1 MRKGECKVQSAKCK
15 VQRTNREQQAV
26 AHHRRAGR
34 LSLHFAVCT
43 LQFALV
49 IGIYLLSGFFVVR
62 GNETAVVRRFGVAVK
77 NANGEVRLWP
87 SGWHYDCPWPFAVVD
102 RINLNEIRTLKI
114 GDLEQDAPATNSFLR
129 NVDPARQ
136 AQFLSGDKNILN
148 VQISVSYRV
157 SESAVGEFLFA
168 AVSSERRLRT
178 LAESV
183 LADAM
188 LLSGVDFAHTL
199 GRNELRERMTAD
211 LQRLVREQRLGL
223 TVDDVTIAN
232 VSPPLRV
239 KAEFID
245 VMNARADKETAIN
258 QARAYSEQR
267 EAEGRGVARQTID
280 SAEVFR
286 QQSVEAAKAEAESF
300 SKLIAQLR
308 SDEQSGR
315 RSYAESRQLAMR
327 RKYLDTLEEVLR
339 KVAAKVVLDS
349 GQAIDLTILR
359 EQKSSAK

>member
-1 MRKGECKVQSAKCK
+1 MSEG
-15 VQRTNREQQAV
+15 V
-26 AHHRRAGR
+26 AHRVAALGCRNRAAR
-34 LSLHFAVCT
+34 VNLHLSFVISHFS
-43 LQFALV
+43 LLAL
-49 IGIYLLSGFFVVR
+49 YLLSGFFVVR
-62 GNETAVVRRFGVAVK
+62 GNETAVVRRFGAAVK
-77 NANGEVRLWP
+77 NANGEIRLWP
-87 SGWHYDCPWPFAVVD
+87 SGWHYDCPWPFASVD
-102 RINLNEIRTLKI
+102 RVKLNEIRTLSI
-114 GDLEQDAPATNSFLR
+114 GNLEQEEPLQNSFLR

-157 SESAVGEFLFA
+157 SDSAIGEFLFA
-168 AVSSERRLRT
+168 AVSPERRLRT

-183 LADAM
+183 LADSM
-188 LLSGVDFAHTL
+188 LHSGVDFVHTL
-199 GRNELRERMTAD
+199 GRNELRELMTSR
-211 LQRLVREQRLGL
+211 LQRLAAEQRLGL
-223 TVDDVTIAN
+223 MVDDVTIGN

-267 EAEGRGVARQTID
+267 EAEARATAQRAKD
-280 SAEVFR
+280 AAEVIR
-286 QQSVEAAKAEAESF
+286 RQSVESAKAESESF

-315 RSYAESRQLAMR
+315 RSYAEARQMTLR

-359 EQKSSAK
+359 EQKGGSK

>member
-1 MRKGECKVQSAKCK
+1 MKNHKCK
-15 VQRTNREQQAV
+15 MRG
-26 AHHRRAGR
+26 HGGRRWQTTPHTRAAR
-34 LSLHFAVCT
+34 VN
-43 LQFALV
+43 LQFALFV
-49 IGIYLLSGFFVVR
+49 APFSLLFFYLLTGFFVVR
-62 GNETAVVRRFGVAVK
+62 GNETAVMRRFGATVK
-77 NANGEVRLWP
+77 NGSGEVRLWP

-102 RINLNEIRTLKI
+102 RINLNETRTLKI
-114 GDLEQDAPATNSFLR
+114 GDLEQDVPSNNNFLR

-148 VQISVSYRV
+148 VQISVNYRIA
-157 SESAVGEFLFA
+157 ESSVGEYLFGTGFP
-168 AVSSERRLRT
+168 ERRLHT

-199 GRNELRERMTAD
+199 GRNELRERMTAH
-211 LQRLVREQRLGL
+211 LQRLAREQRLGL
-223 TVDDVTIAN
+223 TVEDFTIAN

-267 EAEGRGVARQTID
+267 EAEAHAAARRSTD
-280 SAEVFR
+280 LAEVFR
-286 QQSVEAAKAEAESF
+286 QKSIETAKAEAESF
-300 SKLIAQLR
+300 SKLLTQLR
-308 SDEQSGR
+308 FDEQSGR
-315 RSYAESRQLAMR
+315 RSYAEARQLAMR

-359 EQKSSAK
+359 EQNTSTK

>member
-1 MRKGECKVQSAKCK
+1 MQSAECKVQSANRGQRAV
-15 VQRTNREQQAV
+15 VQR
-26 AHHRRAGR
+26 RRAGR
-34 LSLHFAVCT
+34 LNFHFALCT
-43 LQFALV
+43 LHTAL
-49 IGIYLLSGFFVVR
+49 ILGFYLLTGFFVVR
-62 GNETAVVRRFGVAVK
+62 GNEAAIVRRFGATVK
-77 NANGEVRLWP
+77 NANGEVWLWP

-157 SESAVGEFLFA
+157 SESAVGEFLFS
-168 AVSSERRLRT
+168 AVSPERRLQT

-211 LQRLVREQRLGL
+211 LQRLAREQRLGL
-223 TVDDVTIAN
+223 TVDDVTIVN

-258 QARAYSEQR
+258 QARAYSEQPP
-267 EAEGRGVARQTID
+267 ATATSAATASTSATSIATATSPAVATPVPCARGNCWKPTGAIPRFGVPRSARC
-280 SAEVFR
+280 R
-286 QQSVEAAKAEAESF
+286 
-300 SKLIAQLR
+300 
-308 SDEQSGR
+308 
-315 RSYAESRQLAMR
+315 
-327 RKYLDTLEEVLR
+327 
-339 KVAAKVVLDS
+339 
-349 GQAIDLTILR
+349 
-359 EQKSSAK
+359 

>member
-1 MRKGECKVQSAKCK
+1 MRGEVQ
-15 VQRTNREQQAV
+15 
-26 AHHRRAGR
+26 GR
-34 LSLHFAVCT
+34 GGDCSHPRSGRIIFQFPFLIFHFSL
-43 LQFALV
+43 
-49 IGIYLLSGFFVVR
+49 LLFFLLTGFFVVR
-62 GNETAVVRRFGVAVK
+62 GNEAAVVRRFGAAVK

-87 SGWHYDCPWPFAVVD
+87 SGWHYDCPWPFATVD
-102 RINLNEIRTLKI
+102 RVNLNEVRTLKI
-114 GDLEQDAPATNSFLR
+114 GDLEQIEPSQSAFLR

-148 VQISVSYRV
+148 VQINVSYRV
-157 SESAVGEFLFA
+157 AESAVGEFLFG
-168 AVSSERRLRT
+168 AVSPERRLRT

-188 LLSGVDFAHTL
+188 LQSGVDFAHTL
-199 GRNELRERMTAD
+199 GRNQLRERMTAD
-211 LQRLVREQRLGL
+211 LQRLAREQRLGL
-223 TVDDVTIAN
+223 TVEDVTIAN

-245 VMNARADKETAIN
+245 VLNARADKETAIN

-267 EAEGRGVARQTID
+267 EAESRATSRRATD

-286 QQSVEAAKAEAESF
+286 RQSVEAAKAEAESF

-308 SDEQSGR
+308 SDETSGR
-315 RSYAESRQLAMR
+315 RSYAAARQLTMR

-359 EQKSSAK
+359 EQKAGK

>member
-1 MRKGECKVQSAKCK
+1 MRNAKCK
-15 VQRTNREQQAV
+15 MPEREGARCHV
-26 AHHRRAGR
+26 AAHPRAAR
-34 LSLHFAVCT
+34 IERHFAFFIFHFSFFILYFLT
-43 LQFALV
+43 
-49 IGIYLLSGFFVVR
+49 GFFVVR
-62 GNETAVVRRFGVAVK
+62 GNEAAVVRRFGATVK

-114 GDLEQDAPATNSFLR
+114 GDLESDAPATNSFLR

-157 SESAVGEFLFA
+157 SESDVGEFLFA
-168 AVSSERRLRT
+168 ADSPERRLRT

-183 LADAM
+183 LANAM

-211 LQRLVREQRLGL
+211 LQRLAREQRLGL

-267 EAEGRGVARQTID
+267 EAEGRGVARRTID

-308 SDEQSGR
+308 SEEQSGR
-315 RSYAESRQLAMR
+315 RPYAEARQLAMR

-339 KVAAKVVLDS
+339 KVAAMVVLDS
-349 GQAIDLTILR
+349 GQAVDLTILR
-359 EQKSSAK
+359 EQKSGVK

>member
-1 MRKGECKVQSAKCK
+1 MKIENCKLQIED
-15 VQRTNREQQAV
+15 RRRPAV
-26 AHHRRAGR
+26 GAHRRAGR
-34 LSLHFAVCT
+34 LN
-43 LQFALV
+43 LQFAICILQFAIV
-49 IGIYLLSGFFVVR
+49 LIAYLLSGFFVVR
-62 GNETAVVRRFGVAVK
+62 GNETAVVRRFGAAVK

-87 SGWHYDCPWPFAVVD
+87 SGWHYDCPWPFASVD
-102 RINLNEIRTLKI
+102 RVKLNEIRTLSV
-114 GDLEQDAPATNSFLR
+114 GNLEQDEPSQNAFLR

-157 SESAVGEFLFA
+157 SDSAIGDFLFA
-168 AVSSERRLRT
+168 AVSPERRLRT

-188 LLSGVDFAHTL
+188 LHSGVDFVHTL
-199 GRNELRERMTAD
+199 GRNELRELMTSR
-211 LQRLVREQRLGL
+211 LQRLAAEQRLGL
-223 TVDDVTIAN
+223 TVDDVTIGN
-232 VSPPLRV
+232 VTPPLRV

-267 EAEGRGVARQTID
+267 EAEARAIAQRAKD
-280 SAEVFR
+280 AAEVIR
-286 QQSVEAAKAEAESF
+286 RQSVESAKAESESF

-315 RSYAESRQLAMR
+315 RSYAEARQMTLR

-359 EQKSSAK
+359 EQKGGSK

>member
-1 MRKGECKVQSAKCK
+1 MRNGECKRRRQGEGRR
-15 VQRTNREQQAV
+15 QV
-26 AHHRRAGR
+26 APHARAAR
-34 LSLHFAVCT
+34 IN
-43 LQFALV
+43 LQFAFLFSHFSLLFL
-49 IGIYLLSGFFVVR
+49 YLLTGFFVVR
-62 GNETAVVRRFGVAVK
+62 GNETAVVRRFGAVVK
-77 NANGEVRLWP
+77 NANGDVRLWP
-87 SGWHYDCPWPFAVVD
+87 SGWHYDCPWPFATVD
-102 RINLNEIRTLKI
+102 RVNLNEIRTLKI
-114 GDLEQDAPATNSFLR
+114 GDLDQNEPSQNGFLR
-129 NVDPARQ
+129 NVDPTRQ

-148 VQISVSYRV
+148 VQVSISYRI
-157 SESAVGEFLFA
+157 SESSAADYLFA
-168 AVSSERRLRT
+168 AVSPERRLHT

-211 LQRLVREQRLGL
+211 LQRLAREQRLGL

-267 EAEGRGVARQTID
+267 EAEARAAARRATD
-280 SAEVFR
+280 TAEVFR
-286 QQSVEAAKAEAESF
+286 QQSVESAKAEGESF
-300 SKLIAQLR
+300 GKLIAQLR

-315 RSYAESRQLAMR
+315 RSYGEARQLAMR

>member
-1 MRKGECKVQSAKCK
+1 MRNGKCK
-15 VQRTNREQQAV
+15 IRTEDFRGRIIVSHA
-26 AHHRRAGR
+26 RAAR
-34 LSLHFAVCT
+34 INLHLSFIICHFS
-43 LQFALV
+43 LLLV
-49 IGIYLLSGFFVVR
+49 YLLTGFFVVR
-62 GNETAVVRRFGVAVK
+62 GNEAAVVRRFGAVVK
-77 NANGEVRLWP
+77 NANGETRLWP
-87 SGWHYDCPWPFAVVD
+87 SGWHYDCPWPFATVD
-102 RINLNEIRTLKI
+102 RVNLNEVRTLKI
-114 GDLEQDAPATNSFLR
+114 GDLEQIEPSQTAFLR

-157 SESAVGEFLFA
+157 AESAVGEFLFGA
-168 AVSSERRLRT
+168 MSPERRLRT

-199 GRNELRERMTAD
+199 GRNQLRERMTAD
-211 LQRLVREQRLGL
+211 LQRLAREQRLGL
-223 TVDDVTIAN
+223 TVEDVTIAN

-245 VMNARADKETAIN
+245 VLNARADKETAIN

-267 EAEGRGVARQTID
+267 AAEARATSRRATD

-286 QQSVEAAKAEAESF
+286 RQSVEAAKAEAESF

-308 SDEQSGR
+308 SEETSGR
-315 RSYAESRQLAMR
+315 RSYAVARQLTMR

>member
-1 MRKGECKVQSAKCK
+1 MLFRS
-15 VQRTNREQQAV
+15 
-26 AHHRRAGR
+26 
-34 LSLHFAVCT
+34 
-43 LQFALV
+43 
-49 IGIYLLSGFFVVR
+49 
-62 GNETAVVRRFGVAVK
+62 
-77 NANGEVRLWP
+77 
-87 SGWHYDCPWPFAVVD
+87 VD
-102 RINLNEIRTLKI
+102 RVNLNEIRTLKI
-114 GDLEQDAPATNSFLR
+114 GDLERDAPSTSGFLR
-129 NVDPARQ
+129 TVDPARQ

-148 VQISVSYRV
+148 VQISVTYRV
-157 SESAVGEFLFA
+157 SDAAVDDYLFAVG
-168 AVSSERRLRT
+168 SPERRLRT

-199 GRNELRERMTAD
+199 GRNALRELMTD
-211 LQRLVREQRLGL
+211 RLQQLAQEQLLGL
-223 TVDDVTIAN
+223 TVDDVTIGN

-258 QARAYSEQR
+258 QARAYQEQR
-267 EAEGRGVARQTID
+267 EAEASAIVRRTTD

-286 QQSVEAAKAEAESF
+286 RQSVESAKAESESF

-315 RSYAESRQLAMR
+315 RSYAEARQLTLR

-359 EQKSSAK
+359 EQKGGSR

>member
-1 MRKGECKVQSAKCK
+1 MRGEVQ
-15 VQRTNREQQAV
+15 
-26 AHHRRAGR
+26 GR
-34 LSLHFAVCT
+34 GGVCSHPRSGRIIFHFSVLICHFSL
-43 LQFALV
+43 
-49 IGIYLLSGFFVVR
+49 LLFFLLTGFFVVR
-62 GNETAVVRRFGVAVK
+62 GNEAAVVRRFGATVK

-87 SGWHYDCPWPFAVVD
+87 SGWHYDCPWPFSTVD
-102 RINLNEIRTLKI
+102 RINLNEVRTLKI
-114 GDLEQDAPATNSFLR
+114 GDLEQNEPSQSAFLR

-157 SESAVGEFLFA
+157 AESAIGEFLFG
-168 AVSSERRLRT
+168 AVSPERRLRT

-199 GRNELRERMTAD
+199 GRNQLRERMTAD
-211 LQRLVREQRLGL
+211 LQRLAREQRLGL
-223 TVDDVTIAN
+223 TVEDVTIAN

-245 VMNARADKETAIN
+245 VLNARADKETAIN

-267 EAEGRGVARQTID
+267 AAEARATSRRATD

-286 QQSVEAAKAEAESF
+286 RQSVEAAKAEAESF

-308 SDEQSGR
+308 SDETSGR
-315 RSYAESRQLAMR
+315 RSYADARQLTMR
-327 RKYLDTLEEVLR
+327 RKYFDTLEEVLR

-349 GQAIDLTILR
+349 GQAVDLTILR
-359 EQKSSAK
+359 EQKASAK

>member
-1 MRKGECKVQSAKCK
+1 MANGKRQLEDRRRLTVGS
-15 VQRTNREQQAV
+15 
-26 AHHRRAGR
+26 HRRAGR
-34 LSLHFAVCT
+34 LIWPFAICH
-43 LQFALV
+43 LPFAIVLAA
-49 IGIYLLSGFFVVR
+49 YLLSGFFVVR
-62 GNETAVVRRFGVAVK
+62 GNETAVVRRFGAAVK

-87 SGWHYDCPWPFAVVD
+87 SGWHYDCPWPFATVD
-102 RINLNEIRTLKI
+102 RVKLNEVRTLSI
-114 GDLEQDAPATNSFLR
+114 GNLEQDAPAQSSFLR

-157 SESAVGEFLFA
+157 SDVAIGDFLFA
-168 AVSSERRLRT
+168 AVSPERRLQT
-178 LAESV
+178 LAQSV

-188 LLSGVDFAHTL
+188 LHSGVDFAHTL
-199 GRNELRERMTAD
+199 GRNELRELMTSR
-211 LQRLVREQRLGL
+211 LQRLASEQRLGL
-223 TVDDVTIAN
+223 TVDDVTIGN
-232 VSPPLRV
+232 VTPPLRV

-245 VMNARADKETAIN
+245 VMNARADKETSIN

-267 EAEGRGVARQTID
+267 EAEARATARRATD
-280 SAEVFR
+280 TAEVFR
-286 QQSVEAAKAEAESF
+286 RQSVESAKAESESF
-300 SKLIAQLR
+300 SKLIAQLQ

-315 RSYAESRQLAMR
+315 RSYAESRQLTLR

-359 EQKSSAK
+359 EQKAGVK

>member
-1 MRKGECKVQSAKCK
+1 M
-15 VQRTNREQQAV
+15 
-26 AHHRRAGR
+26 
-34 LSLHFAVCT
+34 
-43 LQFALV
+43 
-49 IGIYLLSGFFVVR
+49 
-62 GNETAVVRRFGVAVK
+62 
-77 NANGEVRLWP
+77 
-87 SGWHYDCPWPFAVVD
+87 
-102 RINLNEIRTLKI
+102 
-114 GDLEQDAPATNSFLR
+114 
-129 NVDPARQ
+129 
-136 AQFLSGDKNILN
+136 
-148 VQISVSYRV
+148 
-157 SESAVGEFLFA
+157 
-168 AVSSERRLRT
+168 RT

-245 VMNARADKETAIN
+245 VMNAAPTKRRRSISASVLRTTRSRRSWSGEANDRLGRGLPSAIG
-258 QARAYSEQR
+258 RSG
-267 EAEGRGVARQTID
+267 EGRGGEFFEAHRAVAI
-280 SAEVFR
+280 
-286 QQSVEAAKAEAESF
+286 
-300 SKLIAQLR
+300 
-308 SDEQSGR
+308 R
-315 RSYAESRQLAMR
+315 RAIGPPLVCGVATACHA

>member
-1 MRKGECKVQSAKCK
+1 MSE
-15 VQRTNREQQAV
+15 REGARGHV
-26 AHHRRAGR
+26 VTHPRAAR
-34 LSLHFAVCT
+34 IER
-43 LQFALV
+43 QFAFFTFHFSFFIL
-49 IGIYLLSGFFVVR
+49 YFLTGFFVVR
-62 GNETAVVRRFGVAVK
+62 GNETAVVRRFGAVVK

-87 SGWHYDCPWPFAVVD
+87 SGWHYDCPWPFATVD
-102 RINLNEIRTLKI
+102 RVNLNEIRTLKI
-114 GDLEQDAPATNSFLR
+114 GDLDQNEPSQTGFLR

-148 VQISVSYRV
+148 VQISVSYRI
-157 SESAVGEFLFA
+157 SESAAGDFLFA
-168 AVSSERRLRT
+168 TVSPERRLQT

-183 LADAM
+183 LAEAM

-211 LQRLVREQRLGL
+211 LQRLAREQRLGL

-267 EAEGRGVARQTID
+267 EAEAHAAARRATD

-286 QQSVEAAKAEAESF
+286 RQSVEAAKAEAESF

-308 SDEQSGR
+308 SEEQSGR
-315 RSYAESRQLAMR
+315 RPYAEARQLAMR

-349 GQAIDLTILR
+349 GQAVDLTILR
-359 EQKSSAK
+359 EQKAGGK

>member
-1 MRKGECKVQSAKCK
+1 MSEQGGARCRVSA
-15 VQRTNREQQAV
+15 
-26 AHHRRAGR
+26 HPRAAR
-34 LSLHFAVCT
+34 IDRHFAFCIFHFSIFI
-43 LQFALV
+43 L
-49 IGIYLLSGFFVVR
+49 YLLTGFFVVR
-62 GNETAVVRRFGVAVK
+62 GNETAVVRRFGAIVK
-77 NANGEVRLWP
+77 SANGDVRLWP
-87 SGWHYDCPWPFAVVD
+87 SGWHYDCPWPFATVD
-102 RINLNEIRTLKI
+102 RVNLNEVRTLKI
-114 GDLEQDAPATNSFLR
+114 GDLDSIEPSQNGFLR

-157 SESAVGEFLFA
+157 AESSAADYLFA
-168 AVSSERRLRT
+168 AVSPERRLHT

-199 GRNELRERMTAD
+199 GRNELRERMTSH
-211 LQRLVREQRLGL
+211 LQRLAREQRLGL

-258 QARAYSEQR
+258 QARAYFEQR
-267 EAEGRGVARQTID
+267 EAEARASARSVTD

-308 SDEQSGR
+308 SEEQSGR
-315 RSYAESRQLAMR
+315 RTYAEARQLAMR

-349 GQAIDLTILR
+349 GQAVDLTILR
-359 EQKSSAK
+359 EQKSSEK

>member
-1 MRKGECKVQSAKCK
+1 MQLAIV
-15 VQRTNREQQAV
+15 
-26 AHHRRAGR
+26 
-34 LSLHFAVCT
+34 FA
-43 LQFALV
+43 A
-49 IGIYLLSGFFVVR
+49 YLLSGFFVVR
-62 GNETAVVRRFGVAVK
+62 GNETAVVRRFGAAVK
-77 NANGEVRLWP
+77 NANGDIRLWP
-87 SGWHYDCPWPFAVVD
+87 SGWHYDCPWPFATVD
-102 RINLNEIRTLKI
+102 RITLQEIRKIEI
-114 GDLEQDAPATNSFLR
+114 GDLDQIGSAQSGFLK
-129 NVDPARQ
+129 NIDPARQ

-157 SESAVGEFLFA
+157 SDAAIGDFLFA
-168 AVSSERRLRT
+168 AVSPERRLQT

-183 LADAM
+183 LADVM
-188 LLSGVDFAHTL
+188 LRSGVDFVHTL
-199 GRNELRERMTAD
+199 GRNELRELMTSR
-211 LQRLVREQRLGL
+211 LQRLAAEQRLGL
-223 TVDDVTIAN
+223 TVDDVTIGN

-267 EAEGRGVARQTID
+267 EAEARATARRAKD
-280 SAEVFR
+280 SAEVIR
-286 QQSVEAAKAEAESF
+286 RQSVESAKAESESF

-315 RSYAESRQLAMR
+315 RSYAEARQLTLR
-327 RKYLDTLEEVLR
+327 RKYFDTLEEVLR

-359 EQKSSAK
+359 EQKGGSK

>member
-1 MRKGECKVQSAKCK
+1 MKSAKCK
-15 VQRTNREQQAV
+15 QSACRGHRAAV
-26 AHHRRAGR
+26 HHRRAGR
-34 LSLHFAVCT
+34 LNFHFALCT
-43 LQFALV
+43 LYFALV
-49 IGIYLLSGFFVVR
+49 LGLYLLSGFFVVR
-62 GNETAVVRRFGVAVK
+62 GNETAVVRRFGAVVK
-77 NANGEVRLWP
+77 SANGEVRLWP
-87 SGWHYDCPWPFAVVD
+87 SGWHYDCPWPFATVD
-102 RINLNEIRTLKI
+102 RVNLNEIRTLKI
-114 GDLEQDAPATNSFLR
+114 GDLDQNEPSQTGFLR

-148 VQISVSYRV
+148 VQISVSYHV
-157 SESAVGEFLFA
+157 SESAVGDFLFA
-168 AVSSERRLRT
+168 TVSSERRLQAF
-178 LAESV
+178 AESV
-183 LADAM
+183 LAEAM

-199 GRNELRERMTAD
+199 GRNELRERMTAH
-211 LQRLVREQRLGL
+211 LQRLAREQRLGL

-267 EAEGRGVARQTID
+267 EAEARAAARRATD

-286 QQSVEAAKAEAESF
+286 RQSVEAAKAEAESF
-300 SKLIAQLR
+300 STLIAQLR
-308 SDEQSGR
+308 SEEQSGR
-315 RSYAESRQLAMR
+315 RPYAEARQLAMR

-349 GQAIDLTILR
+349 GQAVDLTILR
-359 EQKSSAK
+359 EQKAGGK

>member
-1 MRKGECKVQSAKCK
+1 MQSEECRVKSANKGRQTASS
-15 VQRTNREQQAV
+15 
-26 AHHRRAGR
+26 HRRSGR
-34 LSLHFAVCT
+34 VTLHFAFFT
-43 LQFALV
+43 LHFALLV
-49 IGIYLLSGFFVVR
+49 AYLLTGFFVVR
-62 GNETAVVRRFGVAVK
+62 GNETAVVRRFGAIVK

-87 SGWHYDCPWPFAVVD
+87 SGWHYDSPWPFATVD
-102 RINLNEIRTLKI
+102 RVNLNEIRTLKI
-114 GDLEQDAPATNSFLR
+114 GDLDQNEPSQNGFLR

-148 VQISVSYRV
+148 VQVSVSYRIA
-157 SESAVGEFLFA
+157 ESSAADYLFA
-168 AVSSERRLRT
+168 AVSPERRLHT
-178 LAESV
+178 LSESV

-199 GRNELRERMTAD
+199 GRNELRERMTSH
-211 LQRLVREQRLGL
+211 LQRLAREQRLGL

-267 EAEGRGVARQTID
+267 EAEARAAARRATD

-286 QQSVEAAKAEAESF
+286 RQSVESAKAEGESF
-300 SKLIAQLR
+300 AKLISQLR

-315 RSYAESRQLAMR
+315 RSYAEARQLAMR
-327 RKYLDTLEEVLR
+327 RKYLDTLEDVLR
-339 KVAAKVVLDS
+339 NVAAKVVLDS

-359 EQKSSAK
+359 EQKSSSK

>member
-26 AHHRRAGR
+26 AHHRRWSPQFA
-34 LSLHFAVCT
+34 LCSLHSAVV
-43 LQFALV
+43 LV

-168 AVSSERRLRT
+168 AVSSERRCARSPSQSWRT
-178 LAESV
+178 RCCSAVSISRTRWDGMNS
-183 LADAM
+183 A
-188 LLSGVDFAHTL
+188 
-199 GRNELRERMTAD
+199 NE
-211 LQRLVREQRLGL
+211 
-223 TVDDVTIAN
+223 
-232 VSPPLRV
+232 
-239 KAEFID
+239 
-245 VMNARADKETAIN
+245 
-258 QARAYSEQR
+258 
-267 EAEGRGVARQTID
+267 
-280 SAEVFR
+280 
-286 QQSVEAAKAEAESF
+286 
-300 SKLIAQLR
+300 
-308 SDEQSGR
+308 
-315 RSYAESRQLAMR
+315 
-327 RKYLDTLEEVLR
+327 
-339 KVAAKVVLDS
+339 
-349 GQAIDLTILR
+349 
-359 EQKSSAK
+359 

>member
-1 MRKGECKVQSAKCK
+1 MKIEDSGLRAS
-15 VQRTNREQQAV
+15 
-26 AHHRRAGR
+26 HLRRRPGR
-34 LSLHFAVCT
+34 LN
-43 LQFALV
+43 LQFAIFILQFAIV
-49 IGIYLLSGFFVVR
+49 LGLYLLTGFFVVR
-62 GNETAVVRRFGVAVK
+62 GNEAAVVRRFGAAVK
-77 NANGEVRLWP
+77 NANGDVRLWP
-87 SGWHYDCPWPFAVVD
+87 SGWHYDCPWPFSTVD
-102 RINLNEIRTLKI
+102 RVNLNEIRTLKI
-114 GDLEQDAPATNSFLR
+114 GDLEQIEPSQTAFLR

-157 SESAVGEFLFA
+157 AESAVGKFLFGA
-168 AVSSERRLRT
+168 ASPERRLRT

-199 GRNELRERMTAD
+199 GRNQLRERMTAD
-211 LQRLVREQRLGL
+211 LQRLAREQRLGL
-223 TVDDVTIAN
+223 TVEDVTIAN

-245 VMNARADKETAIN
+245 VLNARADKETAIN

-267 EAEGRGVARQTID
+267 EAEARATSRRATD

-286 QQSVEAAKAEAESF
+286 RQSVEAAKAEAESF

-308 SDEQSGR
+308 SDETSGR
-315 RSYAESRQLAMR
+315 RSYAAARQLTMR

>member
-1 MRKGECKVQSAKCK
+1 MKSASKGRQTAGP
-15 VQRTNREQQAV
+15 
-26 AHHRRAGR
+26 HRRAGR
-34 LSLHFAVCT
+34 VTLHFALAT
-43 LQFALV
+43 LHLALFFV
-49 IGIYLLSGFFVVR
+49 YLLTGFFVVR
-62 GNETAVVRRFGVAVK
+62 GNETAVVRRFGAVVK

-87 SGWHYDCPWPFAVVD
+87 SGWHYDCPWPFATVD
-102 RINLNEIRTLKI
+102 RVNLNEIRTLKI
-114 GDLEQDAPATNSFLR
+114 GDLDQNEPSQTGFLR

-157 SESAVGEFLFA
+157 SESAAGDFLFA
-168 AVSSERRLRT
+168 MVSPERRLQA

-183 LADAM
+183 LAEAM

-211 LQRLVREQRLGL
+211 LQRLTREQRLGL

-232 VSPPLRV
+232 VAPPLRV

-267 EAEGRGVARQTID
+267 AAEARAAARRATD

-286 QQSVEAAKAEAESF
+286 RQSVEAAKAEAESF
-300 SKLIAQLR
+300 SKLVAQLR
-308 SDEQSGR
+308 SEEQSGR
-315 RSYAESRQLAMR
+315 RPYAEARQLAMR

-349 GQAIDLTILR
+349 GQAVDLTILR
-359 EQKSSAK
+359 EQKAGGK

>member
-1 MRKGECKVQSAKCK
+1 MRRQGGTRRQ
-15 VQRTNREQQAV
+15 V
-26 AHHRRAGR
+26 APHVRAAR
-34 LSLHFAVCT
+34 VNLHFA
-43 LQFALV
+43 LFISHFSLLFL
-49 IGIYLLSGFFVVR
+49 YLLTGFFVVR
-62 GNETAVVRRFGVAVK
+62 GNETAVVRRCGAAVK

-87 SGWHYDCPWPFAVVD
+87 SGWHYDCPWPFATVD
-102 RINLNEIRTLKI
+102 RVNLNEIRTLKI
-114 GDLEQDAPATNSFLR
+114 GDLDQNEPSQNGFLR

-148 VQISVSYRV
+148 VQVSVSYRIA
-157 SESAVGEFLFA
+157 ESSAADYLFA
-168 AVSSERRLRT
+168 AASPERRLHT

-199 GRNELRERMTAD
+199 GRNELRERMTTH
-211 LQRLVREQRLGL
+211 LQRLAREQQLGL

-267 EAEGRGVARQTID
+267 EAEARAAARRATD

-286 QQSVEAAKAEAESF
+286 RQSVESAKAEGESF
-300 SKLIAQLR
+300 SKLISQLR

-315 RSYAESRQLAMR
+315 RSYAAARQLAMR